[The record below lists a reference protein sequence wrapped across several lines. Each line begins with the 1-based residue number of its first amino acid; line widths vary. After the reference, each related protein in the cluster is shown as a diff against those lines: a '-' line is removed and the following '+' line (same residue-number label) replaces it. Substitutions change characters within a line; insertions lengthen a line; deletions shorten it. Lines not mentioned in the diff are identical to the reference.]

1 MRERGGEEESV
12 CVEPLNHLVSLVG
25 IKEMVRCCVRVN
37 EYMSLGG
44 NQQVD
49 FSLIG
54 VKEVAHD

>member
-1 MRERGGEEESV
+1 MCERE

-25 IKEMVRCCVRVN
+25 IKEMARCCVRVN